1 MALARAR
8 RVGEI
13 FVRTLTS
20 RAWWAPPRRPSP
32 AGAGLSH
39 MEFSM
44 SRPCERRV
52 PYGADSHFCT
62 GAEAFFRFLGP
73 GVMGPCVPGC
83 ARSRTV
89 CDGTLGRVGRQ
100 AKIR

>member
-13 FVRTLTS
+13 FVRTLIS

-32 AGAGLSH
+32 TGAGLSH

-44 SRPCERRV
+44 SRPCERRD

-73 GVMGPCVPGC
+73 GVMGPCVRRDDPRRDC
-83 ARSRTV
+83 AKPRPSAE
-89 CDGTLGRVGRQ
+89 VGHMR
-100 AKIR
+100 